1 MSTSL
6 ERNRRNIFYLLQN
19 DEVLN
24 FRSTPNLLVFAH
36 KQRERERE
44 RERESL
50 QFVADQIVIG
60 VAYITGIFSP
70 SPARNEDQR
79 GLDRSESRGRQ
90 SDSSPPLLPDR
101 R

>member
-36 KQRERERE
+36 TQRERG

>member
-44 RERESL
+44 RENL